1 MLQHCASE
9 TLYHSQKHI
18 AKAKEETRELI
29 SGSGSATAQLEK
41 TKQGPAPSGLAARK
55 RARSGTSPFK
65 KVNADTPLLD
75 SPSAAAGAVGSPC
88 SPISKHI
95 IYLFNN
101 WSK

>member
-18 AKAKEETRELI
+18 AKAKASKEKKETRELI
-29 SGSGSATAQLEK
+29 SRSGSATAQLEK
-41 TKQGPAPSGLAARK
+41 TKQGPAPSGLTARK

-65 KVNADTPLLD
+65 KVNTDTD
-75 SPSAAAGAVGSPC
+75 AMGSPC
-88 SPISKHI
+88 SPINKHI